1 MFRYFLLSIIYINSY
16 SIILSQA
23 SNDGCENSIVLCF
36 EQEQQA
42 SNISATIDT
51 CPGCSDGSSAN
62 GNYCFALDNTV
73 WFTFTT
79 NNNGGDVQVDISNIS
94 CIGGATNAQTLQGLI
109 VSASSPCD
117 ESTYNLVSN
126 CQSGTGSDFTLV
138 ANNLAANT
146 TYYVQIDGGDA
157 VGALNSAECN
167 FSISISGDGVDVGID
182 AGNDHYIFPSED
194 ALLEGQGSGSYI
206 WAPSNNLSN
215 ENTLSTIASPTTTT
229 TYTLTITTTDA
240 CEFSDEVTVFVELPI
255 YIPNTITPNND
266 GFNDFWII
274 SNIQNYP
281 SANVSI
287 YDRWGQKIFNVTG
300 YTSEKRW
307 DGTNK
312 GLRLPAGTY
321 YYIIDLKAH
330 GSSKIYNGDI
340 NIIK

>member
-1 MFRYFLLSIIYINSY
+1 MFRYLLLSIIYISSY
-16 SIILSQA
+16 SKTLSQT
-23 SNDGCENSIVLCF
+23 SNDGCENAIVLCF

-51 CPGCSDGSSAN
+51 CHGCSDGISAI

-73 WFTFTT
+73 WFSFTT
-79 NNNGGDVQVDISNIS
+79 NNNGGDVQLDISNIS
-94 CIGGATNAQTLQGLI
+94 CIGGPLNSQTLQGLI

-126 CQSGTGSDFTLV
+126 CQSGSSSDFSLV

-157 VGALNSAECN
+157 IGGLNSAECN
-167 FSISISGDGVDVGID
+167 FSINISGPGVDTGID
-182 AGNDHYIFPSED
+182 AGNNSYIFPGETT
-194 ALLEGQGSGSYI
+194 LLEGQGDGACI
-206 WAPSNNLSN
+206 WTPSNSLSN
-215 ENTLSTIASPTTTT
+215 ENILSPIASPTTTT
-229 TYTLTITTTDA
+229 TYILTITNTDD
-240 CEFSDEVTVFVELPI
+240 CEFIDEVTVFVESPI

-266 GFNDFWII
+266 GFNDVWII

-321 YYIIDLKAH
+321 YYIINLKAH